1 MNDQSPQSQ
10 FKTIIL
16 QRQITDKDLKSINDL
31 HLAVEEGNLNTVR
44 RCLESGAD
52 INCVQG
58 KASLRVLIKKRLMLV
73 INQW

>member
-44 RCLESGAD
+44 RCLESGTD
-52 INCVQG
+52 INCV
-58 KASLRVLIKKRLMLV
+58 
-73 INQW
+73 